1 MATLTIRN
9 LPEETRRALKERA
22 ARHDR
27 SMEAEVRE
35 ILHAAV
41 ASEGVNFGRQL
52 LDAMA
57 EVRAL
62 GGVELDIPPREAS
75 RPVEFD

>member
-9 LPEETRRALKERA
+9 LPDETKRALKQRA

-35 ILHAAV
+35 ILHEAV

-52 LDAMA
+52 LEAMA